1 MLLSHELLGQQL
13 RQLYIREWHSVSAI
27 LQSRRHC
34 WQSVGRRGARYPG
47 GEEARL
53 VHLEQLQLKSD
64 LPYGPNS
71 TEDSTL
77 VVPLYHMWM
86 RLHSIEPNSTV
97 SNPLYSICRLRL
109 EQQSLQQNLCRVV
122 SILWNRCFLKF
133 CGGPQFVDAITQ
145 TAKAQLTTAIKKRN
159 WLQDLVFG
167 FLSITEKLEQ
177 ALIPVNP
184 NLRYAYQSAAMEMI
198 NLRDINTRLNY
209 ALVDYIVNNDEQLK
223 DIFQTG
229 HDAVVSKNK

>member
-1 MLLSHELLGQQL
+1 MSYLASSCDSSILGNGSKCYSVLWHLYTYSQL
-13 RQLYIREWHSVSAI
+13 PIHSSVSTI

-34 WQSVGRRGARYPG
+34 WQSVGRRRARYPG

-53 VHLEQLQLKSD
+53 VHLEQLQLQSD

-97 SNPLYSICRLRL
+97 SNPLYSIYRLRL

-133 CGGPQFVDAITQ
+133 CRGPQFVDAITQ
-145 TAKAQLTTAIKKRN
+145 TGNPQLTTAIKKRN
-159 WLQDLVFG
+159 WLQNLVFG
-167 FLSITEKLEQ
+167 FLSVGIKKWSFT
-177 ALIPVNP
+177 A
-184 NLRYAYQSAAMEMI
+184 AYS
-198 NLRDINTRLNY
+198 
-209 ALVDYIVNNDEQLK
+209 V
-223 DIFQTG
+223 
-229 HDAVVSKNK
+229 